1 MWLWIIYCTLCA
13 VRAVCSDIQA
23 YLQHFFGLFDP
34 CKLNSTTKL
43 PADASFQPDKQCE
56 PNLFTS
62 CGVQC
67 FFLTWFLYC
76 MSRVS
81 LLNFWLL
88 TLDEAAAGLLHPRAA
103 IDADRTA
110 CSPPGEGPA
119 GFFHAWSQC
128 CGVRCEFSMAR
139 DSDPSPC
146 LVSSEQSCQ
155 AHFIF
160 HFSSLCS
167 KAVFSEEMMRISY
180 ITSARGK
187 MQ

>member
-1 MWLWIIYCTLCA
+1 MFQKICA
-13 VRAVCSDIQA
+13 VQAVSNNIQA
-23 YLQHFFGLFDP
+23 YLLLLF
-34 CKLNSTTKL
+34 LYS
-43 PADASFQPDKQCE
+43 DKKCE
-56 PNLFTS
+56 PSLFIS
-62 CGVQC
+62 CGIQC
-67 FFLTWFLYC
+67 FFSTWFLYC

-119 GFFHAWSQC
+119 
-128 CGVRCEFSMAR
+128 GVRCEFSMAR

>member
-88 TLDEAAAGLLHPRAA
+88 TLDEATAGLL
-103 IDADRTA
+103 IQELQLM
-110 CSPPGEGPA
+110 CIGPA
-119 GFFHAWSQC
+119 TCLLGRYLQAFSCLISVLWPPLRVQHGSRFRPLTLSRLLSRAVRHTLYFTILVIEAGPFSQ
-128 CGVRCEFSMAR
+128 RRWWEYH
-139 DSDPSPC
+139 
-146 LVSSEQSCQ
+146 L
-155 AHFIF
+155 
-160 HFSSLCS
+160 
-167 KAVFSEEMMRISY
+167 
-180 ITSARGK
+180 
-187 MQ
+187 